1 MNLDNLASF
10 LAPDF
15 RVKQRDSL
23 LEISRALTQELD
35 IDTLLRRILLIS
47 IDMLSGQAGLIALR
61 STRGLWGVRVSHGLT
76 PDFVRMVQPVFA
88 DIPVQTE
95 DEEGRAKELEHM
107 NQRLGQVVKQA
118 SMGLLTGIGLPM
130 VTGARTVGM
139 IFIFRGYQNNFSQ
152 NDIDVLNSFA
162 NQAAIAVQNA
172 QFYTEANRERQRL
185 SALLD
190 AVGDGILILTP
201 DHKVE
206 RSNHS
211 FQHLVGIKE
220 EDTVGN
226 YHEEVIRWRITPKG
240 MTLSEAE
247 AGGWP
252 LSQHAQL
259 YVEGDLLRFDNN
271 ASVPVGITYA
281 PHFSETGALQNII
294 VSLRD
299 ITRFRQADELKST
312 FISVISHEL
321 KTPVALI
328 KGYAST
334 LQLQDADWD
343 SEIVQESLAIIEEE
357 TDRLAELIENLL
369 DASRFE
375 AGGFKIN
382 RSDISLPNMA
392 KKVCE
397 RFATQTE
404 KHIIDCAFPDDF
416 PVVLADENRIRQVLN
431 NLVSNAIKYSPEGHI
446 HISGEEKFNEAIV
459 SVTDNG
465 PGIDPNDIPLVF
477 DRFYRSPENSR
488 QTKGAGLGLYLTRS
502 IVEAHGGR
510 IWVDTGYD
518 DGARFQFSLPLDIDE
533 SA

>member
-35 IDTLLRRILLIS
+35 LETLLRRILLIS
-47 IDMLSGQAGLIALR
+47 IDMLNGQAGLIALR
-61 STRGLWGVRVSHGLT
+61 SNRGLWGVRVSHGLT
-76 PDFVRMVQPVFA
+76 PDFVRMLQPVFA
-88 DIPVQTE
+88 DIPVQTQ
-95 DEEGRAKELEHM
+95 DEEGRVKELEHM
-107 NQRLGQVVKQA
+107 NQRLSQVVKQA

-130 VTGARTVGM
+130 ITGHRTVGM

-152 NDIDVLNSFA
+152 NDIDMLNSFA

-172 QFYTEANRERQRL
+172 QFYTQATRERQRL

-206 RSNHS
+206 RCNHA
-211 FQHLVGIKE
+211 FQHLVGIRE
-220 EDTVGN
+220 EDTLGS
-226 YHEEVIRWRITPKG
+226 YHEELIRWRITPKG
-240 MTLSEAE
+240 MTLTEAE

-252 LSQHAQL
+252 LSEHAQL

-281 PHFSETGALQNII
+281 PHFSEAGALQNII

-328 KGYAST
+328 KGYTST
-334 LQLQDADWD
+334 LRLQDADWD
-343 SEIVQESLAIIEEE
+343 SEIVQESLEVIEEE

-382 RSDISLPNMA
+382 RSDLSIPLLAS
-392 KKVCE
+392 KVCE

-404 KHIIDCAFPDDF
+404 QHQITCDFPENF
-416 PVVLADENRIRQVLN
+416 PVVMADENRIRQVLN
-431 NLVSNAIKYSPEGHI
+431 NLVGNAIKYSPQGRI
-446 HISGEEKFNEAIV
+446 HISGEKKSNEVII
-459 SVTDNG
+459 SVTDEG

-510 IWVDTGYD
+510 IWVDTSYD
-518 DGARFQFSLPLDIDE
+518 EGARFRFSLPLDNE
-533 SA
+533 E